1 MQLDRVEELLGQ
13 LQSSLADGGGAL
25 SGELL
30 PELESRVA
38 TLIALLGQRPEDM
51 AAWERLRALAADCEQ
66 AAGLLADEA
75 RRTSAELART
85 RRALHAMRSFA
96 EGARALRGHEHAI
109 TDLQG

>member
-13 LQSSLADGGGAL
+13 LQSSLADIGGVRA
-25 SGELL
+25 GELL

-38 TLIALLGQRPEDM
+38 TLIALLGHHPEDI
-51 AAWERLRALAADCEQ
+51 AAWGRLRALAAACDHV
-66 AAGLLADEA
+66 AGLLADEA

-85 RRALHAMRSFA
+85 RRALRAVKSFA

-109 TDLQG
+109 TDLKG